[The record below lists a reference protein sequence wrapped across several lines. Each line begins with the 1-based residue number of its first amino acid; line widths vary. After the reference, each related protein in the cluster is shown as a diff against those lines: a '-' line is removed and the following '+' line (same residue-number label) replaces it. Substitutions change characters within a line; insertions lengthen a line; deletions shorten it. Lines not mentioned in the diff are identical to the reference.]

1 MDTFN
6 EFLEK
11 TLGVSV
17 FKLLSV
23 VILAMAMF
31 FTMQAKLDALSRD
44 VQNALTQN
52 QELTRELKETNKA
65 LGEMREALIEV
76 KTELSLERRRN

>member
-1 MDTFN
+1 MDTLN

-23 VILAMAMF
+23 AILCIAMF
-31 FTMQAKLDALSRD
+31 FAMQSKLDALSRD
-44 VQNALTQN
+44 VQSALTQN
-52 QELTRELKETNKA
+52 QELTRELKETNKELA
-65 LGEMREALIEV
+65 KMREALIEV
-76 KTELSLERRRN
+76 KTELALDRRRK

>member
-1 MDTFN
+1 MDTLN

-23 VILAMAMF
+23 AILCIAMF
-31 FTMQAKLDALSRD
+31 FAMQSKLDTLSRD

-52 QELTRELKETNKA
+52 QELTRELKETNKELA
-65 LGEMREALIEV
+65 KMREALIEV
-76 KTELSLERRRN
+76 KTELALDRRRN

>member
-1 MDTFN
+1 MDTVN

-23 VILAMAMF
+23 VVLGMAMF
-31 FTMQAKLDALSRD
+31 FAMQAKLDALSRD

-52 QELTRELKETNKA
+52 QALTAELKETNKELA
-65 LGEMREALIEV
+65 KMREALIEV
-76 KTELSLERRRN
+76 KTELALDRRRN

>member
-1 MDTFN
+1 MDTLN

-23 VILAMAMF
+23 AILCIAMF
-31 FTMQAKLDALSRD
+31 FAMQSKLDALSHD

-52 QELTRELKETNKA
+52 QELTRELKETNKELA
-65 LGEMREALIEV
+65 KMREALIEV
-76 KTELSLERRRN
+76 KTELALDRRRN

>member
-1 MDTFN
+1 MDTVN

-23 VILAMAMF
+23 VVLGMAMF
-31 FTMQAKLDALSRD
+31 FAMQAKLDALSRD

-52 QELTRELKETNKA
+52 QELTAELKETNKELA
-65 LGEMREALIEV
+65 KMREALIEV
-76 KTELSLERRRN
+76 KTELALDRRRN

>member
-1 MDTFN
+1 MDTLN

-23 VILAMAMF
+23 AILCIAMF
-31 FTMQAKLDALSRD
+31 FAMQSKLDALSRD

-52 QELTRELKETNKA
+52 QELTRELKETNKELA
-65 LGEMREALIEV
+65 KMREALIEV
-76 KTELSLERRRN
+76 KTELALDRRRN

>member
-1 MDTFN
+1 MDTLN

-23 VILAMAMF
+23 AILCIAMF
-31 FTMQAKLDALSRD
+31 FAMQSKPDARSRD
-44 VQNALTQN
+44 LQNALTQN
-52 QELTRELKETNKA
+52 QELTRELKETNKELA
-65 LGEMREALIEV
+65 KMREALIEV
-76 KTELSLERRRN
+76 KTELALDRRRK

>member
-1 MDTFN
+1 MDTLN

-23 VILAMAMF
+23 AILCIAMF
-31 FTMQAKLDALSRD
+31 FAMQAKLDALSRD

-52 QELTRELKETNKA
+52 QELTRELKETNKELA
-65 LGEMREALIEV
+65 KMREALIEV
-76 KTELSLERRRN
+76 KTELALDRRRK